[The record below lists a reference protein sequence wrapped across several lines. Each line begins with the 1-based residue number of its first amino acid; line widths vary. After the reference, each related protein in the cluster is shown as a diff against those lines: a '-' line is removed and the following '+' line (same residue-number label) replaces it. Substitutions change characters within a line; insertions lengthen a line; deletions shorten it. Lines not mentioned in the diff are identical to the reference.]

1 MVGKFFVDERFQQYS
16 WKSLQ
21 KDLVSGI
28 IVGIIAIPLGMAFAI
43 ASGVKPEYGIYT
55 TIIAGIL
62 ISLFGGSKFQIG
74 GPTGA
79 FIPILFGIVAAYGY
93 ENLLIAGLM
102 AGVILILMGIFRLGS
117 LIKYIPR
124 PVTIGFTT
132 GIAVTIFTG
141 QIANFF
147 GLTNIEQKESFL
159 ENLAEIFANFNT
171 LNVYSILTALICLLT
186 IIFTPKLF
194 PKIPGPLMGL
204 LLSTFIAAFLYPGEV
219 ATIGKVYGEIPN
231 SLPTI
236 SFPQVDLQTIGKL
249 IGPAFVIAMLGG
261 IESLL
266 SAVVADGMTNSRHNS
281 NKELVGQGIANL
293 ITPLFGGI
301 PATGAIARTATNIK
315 SGAVSPLSGVIH
327 GLVVLMVLL
336 IFAPYAS
343 HIPLASL
350 APILMVVAWNMSERH
365 VFSYILRTKSSD
377 SLVLTVTF
385 LLTVFVDLTTAVSV
399 GLLLALV
406 LFTKRMVDTQVIA
419 KALPNLNSI
428 NKKVE
433 TQMVSDGHDC
443 PQITIYNIEGP
454 LFFGVAQTFQ
464 QTVMNTIHHKPQI
477 LLLRMG
483 KVPFIDITGEAHL
496 ASIVKDFSKHG
507 TVLISGL
514 NEQPKEMLM
523 KTGLY
528 DMIGKEFFF
537 EHTGQAIQF
546 GLNQLDRSKCLG
558 CRHFAFSEC
567 KEFSNSKQLVH
578 DIKEVYTSVNQ

>member
-1 MVGKFFVDERFQQYS
+1 MVGKFLVDDRFQQYNL
-16 WKSLQ
+16 KSLQ

-62 ISLFGGSKFQIG
+62 ISIFGGSKFQIG

-79 FIPILFGIVAAYGY
+79 FIPILFGIVATYGY

-102 AGVILILMGIFRLGS
+102 AGIILILMGVFKLGS

-141 QIANFF
+141 QIANFL

-159 ENLAEIFANFNT
+159 ENLAEIFSRLNT
-171 LNVYSILTALICLLT
+171 FSGYSILTAVICLLT

-204 LLSTFIAAFLYPGEV
+204 LLSTLIAAFLYPGRSLQSEQHTDKFQIHYQLFQYHKF
-219 ATIGKVYGEIPN
+219 TIE
-231 SLPTI
+231 TI
-236 SFPQVDLQTIGKL
+236 RKL
-249 IGPAFVIAMLGG
+249 IGPAFVIALLGG

-281 NKELVGQGIANL
+281 NKELIGQGIANV

-327 GLVVLMVLL
+327 GIVVLMVLL

-350 APILMVVAWNMSERH
+350 APILMVVAWNMSEKH
-365 VFSYILRTKSSD
+365 VFSYILRTKTSD
-377 SLVLTVTF
+377 SLVLAVTF
-385 LLTVFVDLTTAVSV
+385 LLTVFVDLTTAVQV

-406 LFTKRMVDTQVIA
+406 LFAKQTVDTQVVA
-419 KALPNLNSI
+419 RALPNLNKV

-433 TQMVSDGHDC
+433 TQMVANGHDC

-464 QTVMNTIHHKPQI
+464 QTVMKTIHHKPKV

-496 ASIVKDFSKHG
+496 SSIVKNFSKHG

-514 NEQPKEMLM
+514 NDQSKEMLK

-528 DMIGKEFFF
+528 DTIGEDFFF
-537 EHTGQAIQF
+537 EHTGDAIQF
-546 GLNQLDRSKCLG
+546 GLSKLDRSQCVG

-567 KEFSNSKQLVH
+567 VDFSDSKELVH
-578 DIKEVYTSVNQ
+578 DINKVYTSAN